1 MFGCLMGYV
10 SSAQQVFVDV
20 FNLGAGFPVAF
31 GAVAS
36 VMALASFTNANIVER
51 LGMRLVS
58 HTALMGF
65 VAVSSMLAL
74 AALAGWATLPVFCTL
89 VASTFFLFGLIAPN
103 FNALA
108 MEPQGHNAGMA
119 SSLIGF
125 YSTGAGALCGGAV
138 GHFFDGS
145 VLPLALGFATMSF
158 AALAIVLVVEG
169 PRGMFRPHRPII
181 ASS

>member
-1 MFGCLMGYV
+1 
-10 SSAQQVFVDV
+10 
-20 FNLGAGFPVAF
+20 
-31 GAVAS
+31 
-36 VMALASFTNANIVER
+36 MALASFTNANIVER

-65 VAVSSMLAL
+65 VAASSLLAL
-74 AALAGWATLPVFCTL
+74 AALTGWATLPVFCGL

-125 YSTGAGALCGGAV
+125 YSTGAGALSGGAV
-138 GHFFDGS
+138 GYFFDGS
-145 VLPLALGFATMSF
+145 VLPLALGFAAMSF
-158 AALAIVLVVEG
+158 LALAVVLLVEG
-169 PRGMFRPHRPII
+169 PRGMFRPQRPIV